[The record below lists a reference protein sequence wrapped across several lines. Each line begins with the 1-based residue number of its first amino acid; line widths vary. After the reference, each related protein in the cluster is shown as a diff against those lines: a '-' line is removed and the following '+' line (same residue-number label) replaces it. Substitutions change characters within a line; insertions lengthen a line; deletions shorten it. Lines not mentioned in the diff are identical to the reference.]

1 MMLSEELILNEI
13 ESNKEEYIEFLRKLV
28 QTESYNPPGNEKNV
42 ALEIEKYLKNISI
55 QCDIF
60 SFGENRAN
68 LVASLNNNYKGKI
81 LLYNGH
87 MDVVPPG
94 NVEEWKYPPLSA
106 TMKRNKYIYGRGTT
120 DMKGGLAGIVVSL
133 KILKKL
139 GIQLSG
145 NLIVN
150 AVADEETGGKFGTK
164 WCIDNNLKSI
174 KPDFSIIAE
183 PTRLK
188 PLPHVISIGE
198 RGRLVMKII
207 TNGISTHSSWPFMG
221 KNAIYM
227 MSDIIQK
234 LDKID
239 EYIPKIKPPLS
250 LEELKKLISDSL
262 PRPEVL
268 DKILNEQPV
277 LNSVLKALT
286 QFTKSLTII
295 KGGIKDNVVPDRC
308 EAIID
313 FRLLPGQKID
323 PIINGLK
330 KLIEEDLGYILKDE
344 PVGDPEEVFVY
355 LEKLQYSEPSY
366 WEDWK
371 SSTILTSLFSIIEK
385 AYNKKPFYFL
395 FPASAD
401 ASHFRNKEHCTN
413 TIMFGPGSGASAH
426 STNEYIEIQDYI
438 NAIRV
443 YTLFAYNYLK

>member
-1 MMLSEELILNEI
+1 MSEDQILKEI
-13 ESNKEEYIEFLRKLV
+13 EQNQEEYITFFQELI
-28 QTESYNPPGNEKNV
+28 QAESYNPPGNEKNV
-42 ALEIEKYLKNISI
+42 ALIIDKYLKDSNIKSE
-55 QCDIF
+55 IF
-60 SFGENRAN
+60 PFGDNHAN
-68 LVASLNNNYKGKI
+68 LIAYLNDNFEGKN

-106 TMKRNKYIYGRGTT
+106 TIKRNKYIYGRGTT
-120 DMKGGLAGIVVSL
+120 DMKGGLAGIVIAL

-139 GIQLSG
+139 GIKLSG

-150 AVADEETGGKFGTK
+150 AVADEETGGVYGAK
-164 WCIDNNLKSI
+164 WCIENKLKLI
-174 KPDFSIIAE
+174 KPNFSIVAE

-198 RGRLVMKII
+198 RGRLIIKII

-227 MSDIIQK
+227 MSEIIHN

-239 EYIPKIKPPLS
+239 EYLPKIKPPLS
-250 LEELKKLISDSL
+250 LEELKKLISDAL

-268 DKILNEQPV
+268 EKILNEQPI
-277 LNSVLKALT
+277 LNSVLKSLT

-313 FRLLPGQKID
+313 FRLLPGQNID
-323 PIINGLK
+323 PIFNALK
-330 KLIEEDLGYILKDE
+330 KLIEEDLGYILKSE
-344 PVGDPEEVFVY
+344 PVGEPKEVFVY
-355 LEKLQYSEPSY
+355 IENIQYSEPSY
-366 WEDWK
+366 WKDWK
-371 SSTILTSLFSIIEK
+371 KSSILKSFYKIIEE

-401 ASHFRNKEHCTN
+401 ASYFRNTGYCVK

-426 STNEYIEIQDYI
+426 STDEYIEIKDYI
-438 NAIRV
+438 NAIKV